1 MRGFVKV
8 SILAV
13 SGLGLLAAAAAAQDA
28 VVWPAADIKWVDSAT
43 MKGAKTAVLWGDP
56 AKGAFGALNRLPAGM
71 ELPNH
76 WHSADRR
83 VVAVSGTVWISV
95 QGKPAKDMG
104 AGSYASIPAKVPHS
118 AGCKK
123 GADCVYFEESTG
135 KADLVLVDAARK

>member
-8 SILAV
+8 VVMAASCV
-13 SGLGLLAAAAAAQDA
+13 GLLAASAAAQDA
-28 VVWPAADIKWVDSAT
+28 VIWPAGEIKWVESTT

-56 AKGAFGALNRLPAGM
+56 AKGAFGALNKLPAGM
-71 ELPNH
+71 ELANH
-76 WHSADRR
+76 WHSFDRR
-83 VVAVSGTVWISV
+83 VVGVSGTIWVSV

-104 AGSYASIPAKVPHS
+104 AGSFASIPAKVPHS

-135 KADLVLVDAARK
+135 KADMILVDAAKK